1 MEKMMKSEMNEK
13 DFDEFCKRAEILEEK
28 GYTLSY
34 EVTKT
39 QEGKFLVEIIGEH
52 DIKKLDTLT
61 EGN

>member
-1 MEKMMKSEMNEK
+1 MNEK
-13 DFDEFCKRAEILEEK
+13 DFDEFVKRVEILGEK
-28 GYTLSY
+28 GYSLGY

-39 QEGKFLVEIIGEH
+39 EEGKFLVEIIGEH

>member
-1 MEKMMKSEMNEK
+1 MNEK
-13 DFDEFCKRAEILEEK
+13 DFDEFVKRVEVLEQK
-28 GYTLSY
+28 GYALGY

-39 QEGKFLVEIIGEH
+39 EEGKFLIEIIGEH

>member
-1 MEKMMKSEMNEK
+1 MKSEMNEK
-13 DFDEFCKRAEILEEK
+13 DFDKFCKKVEILEEK
-28 GYTLSY
+28 GYTLGY

-39 QEGKFLVEIIGEH
+39 QEGKFLIEIIGEH

>member
-1 MEKMMKSEMNEK
+1 MNEK